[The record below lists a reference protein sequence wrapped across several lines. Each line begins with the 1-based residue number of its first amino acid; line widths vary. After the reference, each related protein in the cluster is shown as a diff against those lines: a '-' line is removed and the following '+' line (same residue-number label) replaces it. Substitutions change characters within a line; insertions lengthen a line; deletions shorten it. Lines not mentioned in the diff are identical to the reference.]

1 MRKWIVLAGVLIAC
15 AAAFVAA
22 RLHLPTLIGIGPGYS
37 AEIVCA
43 CVFVS
48 GRTAESCASDMDS
61 LARKLVSVSVASA
74 SRSVTARSLGLVQR
88 TAHYREGYGC
98 TLDE

>member
-15 AAAFVAA
+15 AAALVSA
-22 RLHLPTLIGIGPGYS
+22 RLHLLTLIGIGPGYS

-61 LARKLVSVSVASA
+61 LARKLVSVSVAPT
-74 SRSVTARSLGLVQR
+74 SRSVTARSLGLVRR
-88 TAHYREGYGC
+88 TARYRDGYGC
-98 TLDE
+98 TLDD